1 MTPVYHL
8 EHNTRITVEN
18 TDADISGDYIIT
30 TISIPLTLNGSM
42 SISAKRAVE
51 RI

>member
-8 EHNTRITVEN
+8 EPNTRITVEN